1 MKQLAFP
8 NFASAAVGMAGGVA
22 LVRGLVRRSAGRLG
36 NFWADL
42 VRGTLYLFI
51 PLSIVLALL
60 LVQQGVIQN
69 FKPSAVVTT
78 LEGASQTI
86 ALGPVASQEAI
97 KQLGTNGGG
106 FFNANAAHPFESPTP
121 WTNFLSMIAI
131 FMVPAG
137 LVYAFG
143 RMAGRP
149 RHGWAVWSAMF
160 ILFFAGVTETYS
172 AEAKGTPIPG
182 ARGGAVP
189 ASATQPGGNMEVK
202 ETRFGVATSALYAV
216 VTTAASCAA

>member
-8 NFASAAVGMAGGVA
+8 NFASPAVGMAVA
-22 LVRGLVRRSAGRLG
+22 FALARGIARRSAGRLG

-42 VRGTLYLFI
+42 VRGTLYLFL

-106 FFNANAAHPFESPTP
+106 FFNANAAHPFEIPTP
-121 WTNFLSMIAI
+121 GNKCLARIAI
-131 FMVPAG
+131 FM
-137 LVYAFG
+137 
-143 RMAGRP
+143 
-149 RHGWAVWSAMF
+149 
-160 ILFFAGVTETYS
+160 
-172 AEAKGTPIPG
+172 
-182 ARGGAVP
+182 
-189 ASATQPGGNMEVK
+189 
-202 ETRFGVATSALYAV
+202 
-216 VTTAASCAA
+216 